1 MFLKLHNVH
10 KHFGKTVLFQNV
22 NLEFSKCGLYFLTGE
37 SGSGKTTLLNIIA
50 GYERADGERILSDDI
65 SIACIFQSYELIEE
79 LTVRDNLYLYQN
91 VFREGETEHSK
102 EIIEELGLEEVLEH
116 YPKELSGGQKQR
128 VGIARA
134 LLLHPNMII
143 CDEPTEALDV
153 ENKEKVLQLL
163 KKLSRHMIVLIASH
177 EKAILEEYYDYHYEI
192 LDKNVIC
199 TEKRVAGEECIASK
213 MNEVLDLK
221 KVDVY
226 LWKMIR
232 KITVMYSAI
241 FGVVL
246 LVTMIFA
253 QVNHQIFKERKQIS
267 SLNYDVVYLSDE
279 GGDNET
285 LEKELPLDSI
295 KNSYLQIPF
304 SFWFYEGKAYKP
316 KIFPYI
322 SNRSNVEILGK
333 ARLNENEILINGYAA
348 DKMKET
354 LKCSSQDLL
363 GRKLELSYII
373 EKEEYP
379 IIFEIAGIVQE
390 EDVNGRM
397 NLYYNYDYLKQ
408 FLQEKEYFT
417 GMSQYD
423 YLCKYH
429 REYALEV
436 NEKTVCRTFYDQ
448 LTSIDMKVYHS
459 IFSNMDELG
468 KQKEIYQLV
477 FQVIQIILFIFT
489 ILYVLFY
496 SLKDTRKN
504 RKNLSILI
512 SMHIPMRVIKKRY
525 FIKKVITM
533 TIAMVL
539 VMGEIVS
546 YTLISRENTMFFQ
559 YICYVIGV
567 YVFYIITLIIS
578 LKSFRISKVSDI
590 LKDSKDN

>member
-1 MFLKLHNVH
+1 M
-10 KHFGKTVLFQNV
+10 
-22 NLEFSKCGLYFLTGE
+22 
-37 SGSGKTTLLNIIA
+37 
-50 GYERADGERILSDDI
+50 
-65 SIACIFQSYELIEE
+65 
-79 LTVRDNLYLYQN
+79 
-91 VFREGETEHSK
+91 
-102 EIIEELGLEEVLEH
+102 
-116 YPKELSGGQKQR
+116 
-128 VGIARA
+128 
-134 LLLHPNMII
+134 
-143 CDEPTEALDV
+143 
-153 ENKEKVLQLL
+153 
-163 KKLSRHMIVLIASH
+163 
-177 EKAILEEYYDYHYEI
+177 
-192 LDKNVIC
+192 
-199 TEKRVAGEECIASK
+199 
-213 MNEVLDLK
+213 
-221 KVDVY
+221 
-226 LWKMIR
+226 
-232 KITVMYSAI
+232 
-241 FGVVL
+241 
-246 LVTMIFA
+246 
-253 QVNHQIFKERKQIS
+253 
-267 SLNYDVVYLSDE
+267 
-279 GGDNET
+279 
-285 LEKELPLDSI
+285 
-295 KNSYLQIPF
+295 
-304 SFWFYEGKAYKP
+304 
-316 KIFPYI
+316 
-322 SNRSNVEILGK
+322 
-333 ARLNENEILINGYAA
+333 
-348 DKMKET
+348 
-354 LKCSSQDLL
+354 KCSSQDLL

-379 IIFEIAGIVQE
+379 IVFEIAGIVQE

-489 ILYVLFY
+489 ILYILFY

-512 SMHIPMRVIKKRY
+512 SMHIPMHVIKKRY

-546 YTLISRENTMFFQ
+546 YTLISRENTMFLQ
-559 YICYVIGV
+559 YVCYVIGV

-578 LKSFRISKVSDI
+578 LKLFRISKVSDI